1 MWQAST
7 RKAPRATGYGQ
18 GPGDPWRNVI
28 RADKEPLRSYRRLGR
43 SLQSSSILDWNR
55 YVDREADLARA
66 TSPAENRISCSFRR
80 AMSADCLVAC
90 LGAGDPSPAGRGL
103 QDLVHSPVAR
113 PAQRNKVVGALV
125 AETVVAAVMEI
136 AVAKCPGRPTDSTA
150 RFDSMER
157 DEGLT
162 PAPSLLQPRPASHP
176 GLVPL
181 PIKHPATRPVKGG
194 PRVTHRCSIGA
205 RRVAELPGVC
215 RHRSRKSTARASS

>member
-1 MWQAST
+1 MWHSPT

-18 GPGDPWRNVI
+18 GPGDPRRNVI
-28 RADKEPLRSYRRLGR
+28 RADKEPLRSYRRLDR

-66 TSPAENRISCSFRR
+66 TSPANNRSSRCFRR
-80 AMSADCLVAC
+80 AMSADYLVAC

-103 QDLVHSPVAR
+103 QDLVDSPVALS
-113 PAQRNKVVGALV
+113 AQRNKVVDALV

-136 AVAKCPGRPTDSTA
+136 AVAKCPGRPTDSTG
-150 RFDSMER
+150 RFDSMDR

-162 PAPSLLQPRPASHP
+162 PAPSLLQPRPACHP

-181 PIKHPATRPVKGG
+181 PREHPAPRPGKAR
-194 PRVTHRCSIGA
+194 PRVTHRCSLRA
-205 RRVAELPGVC
+205 RRAAELPGAGL
-215 RHRSRKSTARASS
+215 HRIGKSTARASS